1 MILRWEKF
9 TFTVPLSHVLM
20 KQFYNKL
27 MSLIGTDNYSVG
39 LLSWNSMNI
48 IILVICRKYT
58 VNVYAK
64 NIMKNSIV

>member
-1 MILRWEKF
+1 
-9 TFTVPLSHVLM
+9 M

-39 LLSWNSMNI
+39 LLSWNSMNNI
-48 IILVICRKYT
+48 FLVICRKYT